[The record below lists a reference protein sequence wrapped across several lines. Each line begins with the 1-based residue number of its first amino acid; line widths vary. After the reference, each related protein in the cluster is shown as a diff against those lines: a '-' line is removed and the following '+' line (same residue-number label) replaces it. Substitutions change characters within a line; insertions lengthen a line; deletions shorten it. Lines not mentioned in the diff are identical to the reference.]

1 MTGRL
6 SLLFALLVSQ
16 PLDAQAPGPLDGAA
30 ETITAHDLRAKIE
43 ILAHDSMMGRDTP
56 SPGLERA
63 AAYVVG
69 EFHKLGLRP
78 AGELGT
84 YVQRFGVSRWT
95 VDTGASSLEL
105 AAGATRSKAA
115 FGSEVRVIGGEVSG
129 KPIGGAA
136 VLVAGPLTREV
147 TSSPR
152 LRGGGLGPPASLGPA
167 LAHRRPGGN
176 RPEGGRHLWRR
187 VGGGH
192 RRSRHRAAAAD
203 VPAGAAGLIV
213 APPLRRLA
221 PLHPSHVLSPGVGVA
236 EHVPRAEP

>member
-16 PLDAQAPGPLDGAA
+16 PLGAQAPGPLDGAA

-69 EFHKLGLRP
+69 EFRRLGLRP
-78 AGELGT
+78 AGEVGT

-95 VDTGASSLEL
+95 VDTGSSSLEL
-105 AAGATRSKAA
+105 AAGEARAKAA

-129 KPIGGAA
+129 KPISGGA
-136 VLVAGPLTREV
+136 VLVAGPLIPAV
-147 TSSPR
+147 MASPR
-152 LRGGGLGPPASLGPA
+152 LRG
-167 LAHRRPGGN
+167 R
-176 RPEGGRHLWRR
+176 
-187 VGGGH
+187 
-192 RRSRHRAAAAD
+192 
-203 VPAGAAGLIV
+203 IV
-213 APPLRRLA
+213 ILA
-221 PLHPSHVLSPGVGVA
+221 PDFERPMPFDLGERVDEIAAVARAVILLSNRDSSTFA
-236 EHVPRAEP
+236 RRIDTSLEPRLTPDFRD